1 MTLSIPKSKLSRV
14 MAIVSASIVS
24 ASIASTAAAAVV
36 VSGTRVIFP
45 AEEREMTIKVTNDG
59 RLPSLVQTWID
70 VGNEND
76 SPDKIDVPFTLT
88 PTMFRVEPGKGQTLR
103 IIYTNEPLPT
113 DKESL
118 FWLNVLDVP
127 PKPTAEDERNRLQV
141 AFRTRIKLMYRPAGL
156 PGKVDEAPAL
166 LKWHIARDPEA
177 NQYVLKT
184 VNPSPYV
191 VSLGSVQLKVG
202 GRRSMR
208 AWGMC
213 VLVDRRH
220 FRSRGWNRC
229 PPRKRR
235 SNTAASTIGAATRTP
250 RYPSPPTHETSRSGQ
265 HVLTSLPAG

>member
-202 GRRSMR
+202 GKTFDAGMGYVRPGGSQTFPIKGLESMP
-208 AWGMC
+208 AAEATIEYSSIDDWGGNKNAQ
-213 VLVDRRH
+213 VPVATD
-220 FRSRGWNRC
+220 
-229 PPRKRR
+229 PR
-235 SNTAASTIGAATRTP
+235 N
-250 RYPSPPTHETSRSGQ
+250 
-265 HVLTSLPAG
+265 

>member
-1 MTLSIPKSKLSRV
+1 MTLSIPKSKLSRA

-24 ASIASTAAAAVV
+24 ASIATSAAAAVV

-45 AEEREMTIKVTNDG
+45 AEEREVTLKVTNDG
-59 RLPSLVQTWID
+59 RIPSLVQTWID
-70 VGNEND
+70 TGNEND

-127 PKPTAEDERNRLQV
+127 PKPAAEDERNRLQV

-156 PGKVDEAPAL
+156 PGKAEEAPAL
-166 LKWHIARDPEA
+166 LKWHIARGPEA

-191 VSLGSVQLKVG
+191 VSLGSVQLKIG
-202 GRRSMR
+202 GKTFDAGMGYVRPGASQTF
-208 AWGMC
+208 AINGLESAPAADATVEFSSIDDWGGNKNTQMP
-213 VLVDRRH
+213 VAIDPRH
-220 FRSRGWNRC
+220 
-229 PPRKRR
+229 
-235 SNTAASTIGAATRTP
+235 
-250 RYPSPPTHETSRSGQ
+250 
-265 HVLTSLPAG
+265 